1 MKRKSRK
8 QVVLQTT
15 AMLDVIFI
23 LLVFFVA
30 VSKVREGELDL
41 RLPDVVEKGK
51 GAGASDRK
59 SLVISVDR
67 EDRICLNG
75 VLLQDDTELRQK
87 LAREDSSGRV
97 LFAADRD
104 SHSGPLVGALKAVT
118 DSGFH
123 DVSFLYDPKRGA
135 E

>member
-1 MKRKSRK
+1 MRKNRKR
-8 QVVLQTT
+8 VVLQTT

-41 RLPDVVEKGK
+41 RLPDVIEQDGRS
-51 GAGASDRK
+51 GAPTEND
-59 SLVISVDR
+59 LVISVDR
-67 EDRICLNG
+67 EDQIKLNG
-75 VLLQDDTELRQK
+75 VAVKDEVDLREK
-87 LAREDSSGRV
+87 LSREVESSRV
-97 LFAADRD
+97 VFAADGD
-104 SHSGPLVGALKAVT
+104 SRSGSLVSALKAVT

-123 DVSFLYDPKRGA
+123 DISFLYNPKRGD